1 MARFAALPAV
11 AAGVNPHRHA
21 RTLAQIPLLDPQL
34 YQPHAQRPVRS
45 KMRELDKDT
54 LILPHTHAWA
64 QLAIST
70 GGVIRVSLPNATY
83 IVPPHRAVWVP
94 PGVQH
99 AVTLI
104 ETAQLYTLYFLP
116 QAHGGGPQ
124 ACWMDEPAWQSCRV
138 LQASDLLRALVV
150 EMDVRSDSAA
160 PLSAAQSER
169 EQHLSALVCD
179 EIRHAPTMD
188 LGVRLPQDKRL
199 KQLCEAVLANPTR
212 HETLAQWSLDT
223 GASLRTV
230 ARLFRSELG
239 CTFSQ
244 WRQQVVL
251 AQAVALA
258 ARNWPIAR
266 IAAELGY
273 TPSAFSALVRRT
285 VGMTAASFLGQTHAA
300 PTPTAQ
306 RATGR

>member
-1 MARFAALPAV
+1 MSASSPTSATVGSP
-11 AAGVNPHRHA
+11 NPHRNA
-21 RTLAQIPLLDPQL
+21 RTLAQIPLLDPLL

-45 KMRELDKDT
+45 KMRELNKDT

-94 PGVQH
+94 PGVEH
-99 AVTLI
+99 AVTLV
-104 ETAQLYTLYFLP
+104 ETARLYTLYFLP
-116 QAHGGGPQ
+116 QAHGGGAQ
-124 ACWMDEPAWQSCRV
+124 ARWMDDVAWQECRV
-138 LQASDLLRALVV
+138 LEASALLRALVV
-150 EMDVRSDSAA
+150 EMDVGSDAGS
-160 PLSAAQSER
+160 PLPQAQQMR
-169 EQHLSALVCD
+169 EHHLSALVCD
-179 EIRHAPTMD
+179 EIRHAPVIH

-199 KQLCEAVLANPTR
+199 KNLCEAVLNDPTR
-212 HETLAQWSLDT
+212 HATLEQWVHDT

-230 ARLFRSELG
+230 ARLFRTELG
-239 CTFSQ
+239 CTFTQ

-251 AQAVALA
+251 SKAVALG
-258 ARNWPIAR
+258 ARQWPIAH

-285 VGMTAASFLGQTHAA
+285 VGMTAAAFLGQQHTP
-300 PTPTAQ
+300 PTM
-306 RATGR
+306 R

>member
-1 MARFAALPAV
+1 MPKPVTLPV
-11 AAGVNPHRHA
+11 AASGVNPHRNA

-94 PGVQH
+94 AGVQH
-99 AVTLI
+99 AVTLV
-104 ETAQLYTLYFLP
+104 ETARLYTLYFLP
-116 QAHGGGPQ
+116 EAYGGGAQ
-124 ACWMDEPAWQSCRV
+124 AQWMNDAAWQECRV
-138 LQASDLLRALVV
+138 MEASPLLRALVV
-150 EMDVRSDSAA
+150 EMDVGSDLVT
-160 PLSAAQSER
+160 PLPADVQER
-169 EQHLSALVCD
+169 ERHLSALVCD
-179 EIRHAPTMD
+179 EIRRAPVIH

-199 KQLCEAVLANPTR
+199 KNLCEAVLEDPTR
-212 HETLAQWSLDT
+212 HETLEQWVQDT

-239 CTFSQ
+239 CTFTQ

-251 AQAVALA
+251 SQAVALA
-258 ARNWPIAR
+258 AGKLPIAQ

-285 VGMTAASFLGQTHAA
+285 VGMSAAAFLGQQHHA
-300 PTPTAQ
+300 PTDAQ
-306 RATGR
+306 

>member
-1 MARFAALPAV
+1 MPKPVTLPA
-11 AAGVNPHRHA
+11 AARGVNPHRNA

-94 PGVQH
+94 AGVQH
-99 AVTLI
+99 AVTLV
-104 ETAQLYTLYFLP
+104 ETARLYTLYFLP
-116 QAHGGGPQ
+116 EAYGGGAQ
-124 ACWMDEPAWQSCRV
+124 AQWMNDAAWQECRV
-138 LQASDLLRALVV
+138 MEASPLLRALVV
-150 EMDVRSDSAA
+150 EMDVGSDLVT
-160 PLSAAQSER
+160 PLPADVQER
-169 EQHLSALVCD
+169 ERHLSALVCD
-179 EIRHAPTMD
+179 EIRRAPVIH
-188 LGVRLPQDKRL
+188 LGVRLPHDKRL
-199 KQLCEAVLANPTR
+199 KNLCEAVLEDPTR
-212 HETLAQWSLDT
+212 HETLEQWVQDT

-239 CTFSQ
+239 CTFTQ

-251 AQAVALA
+251 SQAVALA
-258 ARNWPIAR
+258 ARKLPIAQ

-285 VGMTAASFLGQTHAA
+285 VGMSAAAFLGQQHHAA
-300 PTPTAQ
+300 TNAQ
-306 RATGR
+306 

>member
-1 MARFAALPAV
+1 MSKPAPLPA
-11 AAGVNPHRHA
+11 APHGVNPHRSA

-54 LILPHTHAWA
+54 LIMPHTHAWA

-99 AVTLI
+99 AVTLV
-104 ETAQLYTLYFLP
+104 ETARLYTLYFLP
-116 QAHGGGPQ
+116 EAYGGGTQ
-124 ACWMDEPAWQSCRV
+124 AQWMNDAAWQECRV
-138 LQASDLLRALVV
+138 MEASPLLRALVV
-150 EMDVRSDSAA
+150 EMDVGSDLATPLPADIAA
-160 PLSAAQSER
+160 R
-169 EQHLSALVCD
+169 EQHLSALVYD
-179 EIRHAPTMD
+179 EIRRAPVIH

-199 KQLCEAVLANPTR
+199 KNLCEAVLEDPTR
-212 HETLAQWSLDT
+212 HETLEQWVRDS

-230 ARLFRSELG
+230 ARLFRTELG
-239 CTFSQ
+239 CTFTQ

-251 AQAVALA
+251 SKAVALA
-258 ARNWPIAR
+258 ARQWPIAH

-285 VGMTAASFLGQTHAA
+285 VGMTAATFLGQQH
-300 PTPTAQ
+300 PTSMD
-306 RATGR
+306 

>member
-1 MARFAALPAV
+1 MPKSASLPPATP
-11 AAGVNPHRHA
+11 GSNPHRHA
-21 RTLAQIPLLDPQL
+21 RTLAHIPILDPQL

-54 LILPHTHAWA
+54 LILPHTHPWA

-70 GGVIRVSLPNATY
+70 GGVIRLSLANATY
-83 IVPPHRAVWVP
+83 LVPPHRAVWVP

-99 AVTLI
+99 AVTMV
-104 ETAQLYTLYFLP
+104 ETARLYTLYFLP
-116 QAHGGGPQ
+116 EAHGGGTQ
-124 ACWMDEPAWQSCRV
+124 ARWMNDAAWQECRV
-138 LQASDLLRALVV
+138 MEASALLRALVV
-150 EMDVRSDSAA
+150 EMDIASDAAA
-160 PLSAAQSER
+160 PLTPAQQER

-179 EIRHAPTMD
+179 ELRRAPVIH
-188 LGVRLPQDKRL
+188 LGVRLPHDKRL
-199 KQLCEAVLANPTR
+199 KNLCEAVLEDPTR
-212 HETLAQWSLDT
+212 HETLQSWVQDT

-239 CTFSQ
+239 CTFTQ

-251 AQAVALA
+251 AHAVALA
-258 ARNWPIAR
+258 AQQLPIAH

-285 VGMTAASFLGQTHAA
+285 VGMTAAAFLGQQNA
-300 PTPTAQ
+300 PSPAL
-306 RATGR
+306 